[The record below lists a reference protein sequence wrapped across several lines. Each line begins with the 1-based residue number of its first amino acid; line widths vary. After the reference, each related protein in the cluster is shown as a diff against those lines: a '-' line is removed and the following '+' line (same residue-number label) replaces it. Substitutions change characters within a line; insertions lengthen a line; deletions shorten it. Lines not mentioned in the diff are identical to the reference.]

1 MIVFKQDMRNNVE
14 ESWMMTLTFSAAFEL
29 FIRKE
34 KSWKIVQWDMKW
46 WREFDGDD
54 DGEFCCCFEVFI
66 REEKGSDLLSFIKIA
81 WQH

>member
-34 KSWKIVQWDMKW
+34 KS
-46 WREFDGDD
+46 
-54 DGEFCCCFEVFI
+54 
-66 REEKGSDLLSFIKIA
+66 
-81 WQH
+81 